1 MILFLLAC
9 AHMTPPEPMPE
20 PSTVT
25 VVSAPPVV
33 TPPGS
38 LWTEVGTRALI
49 GADGNARRVG
59 DLITV
64 RIEDTSSTTLGADTS
79 TSRSGSAAYG
89 IDAALGLDQQI
100 LGANPSMGGTI
111 GLGGTSESSHAGTG
125 TTSRQGS
132 LAATI
137 TCQVQEVLPNGNL
150 RVHGTKQVKV
160 NRETQFVTLD
170 GIVRPRDILLDNTV
184 RSDLIAEARIEFTGA
199 GVVADKQGPGW
210 ASRIADTVWP
220 F

>member
-1 MILFLLAC
+1 MMLFLIAC
-9 AHMTPPEPMPE
+9 AHVVPP
-20 PSTVT
+20 
-25 VVSAPPVV
+25 APVV
-33 TPPGS
+33 DVEVVPAPAAVSPPGS

-64 RIEDTSSTTLGADTS
+64 KIEDSSSTSLGADTS
-79 TSRSGSAAYG
+79 TSRDSTADFN
-89 IDAALGLDQQI
+89 ITAALGLDQQI
-100 LGANPSMGGTI
+100 LGANPSMGTTI
-111 GLGGTSESSHAGTG
+111 GLGGDSASKHTGTG
-125 TTSRQGS
+125 STSREGS

-150 RVHGTKQVKV
+150 RIRGTKQVKV
-160 NRETQFVTLD
+160 NRETQYLTLE
-170 GIVRPRDILLDNTV
+170 GVVRPRDILLDNTV

-199 GVVADKQGPGW
+199 GVLADKQGPGW
-210 ASRIADTVWP
+210 GTRLADTLWP